1 MKKSF
6 LKAEIPKD
14 KSTVKITLNSGLNT
28 KVYDLYCAVPPA
40 CYWFDPYGLPIK
52 TPFYDRMSLYLFFC
66 IPALTGTFCFSITF

>member
-14 KSTVKITLNSGLNT
+14 ISTVKITLNSGLNT

-40 CYWFDPYGLPIK
+40 CY
-52 TPFYDRMSLYLFFC
+52 
-66 IPALTGTFCFSITF
+66 